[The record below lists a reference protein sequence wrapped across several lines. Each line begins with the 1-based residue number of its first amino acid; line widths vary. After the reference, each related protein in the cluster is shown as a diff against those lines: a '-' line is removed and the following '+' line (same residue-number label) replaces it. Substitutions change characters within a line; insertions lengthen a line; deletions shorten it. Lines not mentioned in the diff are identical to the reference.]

1 MTRPLTSLIAF
12 CFGSCQCHGIGWHA
26 KEVAA

>member
-1 MTRPLTSLIAF
+1 MTRPLLSLSEH

>member
-1 MTRPLTSLIAF
+1 MTSLF
-12 CFGSCQCHGIGWHA
+12 SSFGEHCFGSCQCHGIWWHV